1 MKIITGD
8 NMPNYGSSHMPES
21 SSSSIH
27 TSMIAPGVLGVKI
40 IGRLDSLS
48 TGSIW
53 RETNLELDR
62 TSPKQVIVDASEI
75 EYCDGSGIGYL
86 FELRRRL
93 EKGGGELSIRG
104 LHKEFQ
110 QLLDL
115 FKPSEFEEPPEIK
128 PESAGFFEKIGQSAC
143 KICEEARALVEFVGE
158 TGTALL
164 KVLLNPK
171 QVRWKDALLV
181 AETAGVNA
189 LPVITLIGFLMGLIM
204 AFQAAIPMRQFGA
217 VIYVAN
223 LVGLSMVREL
233 GPLMTAIV
241 LAGRSGSAFAA
252 ELGTM
257 KVNEE
262 IDALVT
268 MGLDPVKF
276 LVVTRLL
283 AAVIMT
289 PLLTL
294 FADLIG
300 VLGGSIVLISLGY
313 SLATYF
319 RQIFSTVTYVDL
331 LGGLFKSI
339 VFGLLVAG
347 IGCLR
352 GLQTEI
358 GASAVGEST
367 TRAVVGG
374 IVLIVAV
381 DGIFS
386 VVYYYLGI

>member
-1 MKIITGD
+1 
-8 NMPNYGSSHMPES
+8 MPNYSSPNMPDS
-21 SSSSIH
+21 LSSSIH
-27 TSMIAPGVLGVKI
+27 TSMIAPDVLGVKI
-40 IGRLDSLS
+40 IGRLDSMS
-48 TGSIW
+48 TGNIW

-86 FELRRRL
+86 FGLRQRQK
-93 EKGGGELSIRG
+93 KGGGDLEIRG
-104 LHKEFQ
+104 LQAEFQ

-115 FKPSEFEEPPEIK
+115 FDPSEFEGSPEI
-128 PESAGFFEKIGQSAC
+128 PPGHISFFEKIGRSTCQ
-143 KICEEARALVEFVGE
+143 ICEEAHAFVEFVGE
-158 TGTALL
+158 AGVAIV
-164 KVLLNPK
+164 KALLNPK
-171 QVRWKDALLV
+171 QVRWKDAFLV

-189 LPVITLIGFLMGLIM
+189 LPVIALIGFLMGLIM

-217 VIYVAN
+217 EIYVAN

-262 IDALVT
+262 IDALIT
-268 MGLDPVKF
+268 MGLDPVRF
-276 LVVTRLL
+276 LVVTRIL
-283 AAVIMT
+283 AVVIMT

-300 VLGGSIVLISLGY
+300 VMGGSLVLISMGY
-313 SLATYF
+313 SLSTYLK
-319 RQIFSTVTYVDL
+319 QIVSMVTYVDL
-331 LGGLFKSI
+331 FGGLLKSI
-339 VFGLLVAG
+339 VFGFLVAG

-374 IVLIVAV
+374 IVLIVV
-381 DGIFS
+381 TDGIFS

>member
-1 MKIITGD
+1 MKIKTGD

-21 SSSSIH
+21 PSSSIH
-27 TSMIAPGVLGVKI
+27 TSMIAPGILGVKI
-40 IGRLDSLS
+40 IGRLDSMS

-53 RETNLELDR
+53 RKTNMELDR
-62 TSPKQVIVDASEI
+62 TSPKQVIVDASEV

-93 EKGGGELSIRG
+93 EKGGGELTIRG

-115 FKPSEFEEPPEIK
+115 FKPSEFEESPGIK
-128 PESAGFFEKIGQSAC
+128 PESVGFFEKIGQSTC
-143 KICEEARALVEFVGE
+143 NICEEARVLVEFVGE

-164 KVLLNPK
+164 KALLHPK
-171 QVRWKDALLV
+171 QVRWKEAFLV

-262 IDALVT
+262 IDALIT
-268 MGLDPVKF
+268 MGLDPVRF

-319 RQIFSTVTYVDL
+319 KQIFSMVTYVDL

>member
-1 MKIITGD
+1 MKILTGD

-115 FKPSEFEEPPEIK
+115 FKPSEFEEPSEIK
-128 PESAGFFEKIGQSAC
+128 PESVGFFEKIGQSTG

-164 KVLLNPK
+164 KALLNPK

>member
-1 MKIITGD
+1 
-8 NMPNYGSSHMPES
+8 MPNAGSALMPKTP
-21 SSSSIH
+21 SSSIH
-27 TSMIAPGVLGVKI
+27 MSMIAPGVLGVKI
-40 IGRLDSLS
+40 IGRLDSMS
-48 TGSIW
+48 TGHIW

-62 TSPKQVIVDASEI
+62 MSPKRVIVDASEI
-75 EYCDGSGIGYL
+75 AYCDGSGIGYL
-86 FELRRRL
+86 FELRQRQK
-93 EKGGGELSIRG
+93 KGGGELEIRG
-104 LHKEFQ
+104 LQAEFQ

-115 FKPSEFEEPPEIK
+115 FDPSEFEAASEVQPAPIR
-128 PESAGFFEKIGQSAC
+128 FFEKIGRSICQ
-143 KICEEARALVEFVGE
+143 ICEEAYALVEFVGE
-158 TGTALL
+158 AGVAMV
-164 KVLLNPK
+164 KALLNPK
-171 QVRWKDALLV
+171 QVRWKDAFLV

-189 LPVITLIGFLMGLIM
+189 LPVIALIGFLMGLIM
-204 AFQAAIPMRQFGA
+204 AFQATIPMRQFGA
-217 VIYVAN
+217 EIYVAN

-262 IDALVT
+262 IDALIT
-268 MGLDPVKF
+268 MGLDPVRF
-276 LVVTRLL
+276 LVVTRIL

-300 VLGGSIVLISLGY
+300 VLGGSIVLLSLGY
-313 SLATYF
+313 PLTTF
-319 RQIFSTVTYVDL
+319 FKQVLSTVNYVDL
-331 LGGLFKSI
+331 FGGLLKSI

-374 IVLIVAV
+374 IVLIVV
-381 DGIFS
+381 TDGIFS

>member
-1 MKIITGD
+1 
-8 NMPNYGSSHMPES
+8 MPNYGSSHMPES
-21 SSSSIH
+21 PSSSIH

-40 IGRLDSLS
+40 IGRLDSMS

-53 RETNLELDR
+53 RQTNLELDR

-86 FELRRRL
+86 FELRQRL
-93 EKGGGELSIRG
+93 EKGGSELTIRG

-115 FKPSEFEEPPEIK
+115 FKPSEFQEPPEIK
-128 PESAGFFEKIGQSAC
+128 PESVNFFEKIGQSTC
-143 KICEEARALVEFVGE
+143 KICEEARVLVEFVGE

-164 KVLLNPK
+164 KALLNPK
-171 QVRWKDALLV
+171 QVRWKDAFLV

-262 IDALVT
+262 IDALIT
-268 MGLDPVKF
+268 MGLDPVRF

-313 SLATYF
+313 SLSSYF
-319 RQIFSTVTYVDL
+319 KQIFSMVTYVDL

>member
-1 MKIITGD
+1 
-8 NMPNYGSSHMPES
+8 MPNYGSPHMPEN

-40 IGRLDSLS
+40 IGRLDSMS
-48 TGSIW
+48 TGNIW
-53 RETNLELDR
+53 RATSLELDR

-86 FELRRRL
+86 FGIRQRM
-93 EKGGGELSIRG
+93 EKSGGDLKIRG
-104 LHKEFQ
+104 LHAEFQ

-115 FKPSEFEEPPEIK
+115 FHPSEFEKLPEIQ
-128 PESAGFFEKIGQSAC
+128 PGPISFFEKIGRATC
-143 KICEEARALVEFVGE
+143 RICEEAYSFLEFVGE
-158 TGTALL
+158 AGVAMV
-164 KVLLNPK
+164 KALLNPK
-171 QVRWKDALLV
+171 LVRWKDAFLV

-189 LPVITLIGFLMGLIM
+189 LPVITLIGFLMGLIR

-217 VIYVAN
+217 VIFVAN

-262 IDALVT
+262 IDALIT
-268 MGLDPVKF
+268 MGLDPVRF
-276 LVVTRLL
+276 LVISRIL
-283 AAVIMT
+283 AAVVMT

-294 FADLIG
+294 YADLIG
-300 VLGGSIVLISLGY
+300 VMGGSVVLLSLGY
-313 SLATYF
+313 SLSTYF
-319 RQIFSTVTYVDL
+319 KQIFSMVNYVDL
-331 LGGLFKSI
+331 LGGLIKSI

-374 IVLIVAV
+374 IVLIVV
-381 DGIFS
+381 TDGIFS
-386 VVYYYLGI
+386 VIYYYLGI

>member
-1 MKIITGD
+1 MKTKTGD
-8 NMPNYGSSHMPES
+8 KMPNYGSALMPKTP
-21 SSSSIH
+21 SSSIH
-27 TSMIAPGVLGVKI
+27 MSMIAPGALGVKI
-40 IGRLDSLS
+40 IGRLDSMS
-48 TGSIW
+48 TGNIW

-62 TSPKQVIVDASEI
+62 TSPKRVIVDASEI

-86 FELRRRL
+86 FGLRQRQKKVGGDL
-93 EKGGGELSIRG
+93 EIRG
-104 LHKEFQ
+104 LQSEFQ

-115 FKPSEFEEPPEIK
+115 FDPSEFEESPEIQ
-128 PESAGFFEKIGQSAC
+128 PGPISFFEKIGRSICQ
-143 KICEEARALVEFVGE
+143 ICEEAYALVDFVGE
-158 TGTALL
+158 AGVAMV
-164 KVLLNPK
+164 KALLNPK
-171 QVRWKDALLV
+171 QVRWKDAFLV

-189 LPVITLIGFLMGLIM
+189 LPVISLIGFLMGLIM
-204 AFQAAIPMRQFGA
+204 AFQATIPMRQFGA
-217 VIYVAN
+217 EIYVAN

-262 IDALVT
+262 IDALIT
-268 MGLDPVKF
+268 MGLDPVRF
-276 LVVTRLL
+276 LVVTRIL

-300 VLGGSIVLISLGY
+300 VMGGSIVLLSLGY
-313 SLATYF
+313 PLTTYF
-319 RQIFSTVTYVDL
+319 KQIFSMVNYVDL
-331 LGGLFKSI
+331 FGGLLKSI

-367 TRAVVGG
+367 TRAVVGA
-374 IVLIVAV
+374 IVLIVV
-381 DGIFS
+381 TDGIFS

>member
-1 MKIITGD
+1 
-8 NMPNYGSSHMPES
+8 MPNSRSPHMQDSPSSA
-21 SSSSIH
+21 IH

-40 IGRLDSLS
+40 IGRLDSMS

-53 RETNLELDR
+53 RETELELDK
-62 TSPKQVIVDASEI
+62 TSPKRVIVDASEI
-75 EYCDGSGIGYL
+75 GYCDGSGIGYL
-86 FELRRRL
+86 FGLRQRQK
-93 EKGGGELSIRG
+93 KGGGDLEIRG
-104 LHKEFQ
+104 LQAEFQ

-115 FKPSEFEEPPEIK
+115 YDPSEFEESQEIQ
-128 PESAGFFEKIGQSAC
+128 PGSISFFEKIGQSTC
-143 KICEEARALVEFVGE
+143 QICEEVHTFVEFVGE
-158 TGTALL
+158 AGVALVKALL
-164 KVLLNPK
+164 SPK

-217 VIYVAN
+217 EIYVAD
-223 LVGLSMVREL
+223 LVGLSMIREL

-262 IDALVT
+262 IDALIT
-268 MGLDPVKF
+268 MGLDPVRF
-276 LVVTRLL
+276 LVVARIL

-300 VLGGSIVLISLGY
+300 VMGGSIVLLSMGY
-313 SLATYF
+313 SLGVYF
-319 RQIFSTVTYVDL
+319 KRIISMVTYVDL
-331 LGGLFKSI
+331 FGGLFKSI

-347 IGCLR
+347 VGCLR

-374 IVLIVAV
+374 IVLIVAT
-381 DGIFS
+381 DGIFA
-386 VVYYYLGI
+386 VIYYYLGI

>member
-1 MKIITGD
+1 MKTKTGD
-8 NMPNYGSSHMPES
+8 NMPNDRPTLKSRTP
-21 SSSSIH
+21 SSSIH
-27 TSMIAPGVLGVKI
+27 TSMIAPGILGVKI
-40 IGRLDSLS
+40 IGRLDSMS
-48 TGSIW
+48 TGNIW
-53 RETNLELDR
+53 RKTNLELDK
-62 TSPKQVIVDASEI
+62 TSPKGVVVDASEI

-86 FELRRRL
+86 FGLGQRQKKSGGDL
-93 EKGGGELSIRG
+93 EIHG
-104 LHKEFQ
+104 LQEEFQ

-115 FKPSEFEEPPEIK
+115 FDPSEFEASLGIQ
-128 PESAGFFEKIGQSAC
+128 PESISFFETVGRSFCQ
-143 KICEEARALVEFVGE
+143 ICEEAYALVEFIGKAGVAMVN
-158 TGTALL
+158 ALF
-164 KVLLNPK
+164 NPK
-171 QVRWKDALLV
+171 QVRWKDAFLV

-189 LPVITLIGFLMGLIM
+189 LPVIILIGFLMGLIM
-204 AFQAAIPMRQFGA
+204 AFQATIPMRQFGA
-217 VIYVAN
+217 EIYVAN

-262 IDALVT
+262 IDAMIT
-268 MGLDPVKF
+268 MGLDPVQF
-276 LVVTRLL
+276 LVVTRIL
-283 AAVIMT
+283 AAIIMT

-294 FADLIG
+294 FADFIG
-300 VLGGSIVLISLGY
+300 VMGGSIVLLSLGY
-313 SLATYF
+313 PLTTYF
-319 RQIFSTVTYVDL
+319 KQIISMVNYVDL
-331 LGGLFKSI
+331 LGGLLKSI
-339 VFGLLVAG
+339 FFGLLVAG

-374 IVLIVAV
+374 IVLIVIT

>member
-1 MKIITGD
+1 
-8 NMPNYGSSHMPES
+8 MPNYRSSHMPDS
-21 SSSSIH
+21 PSLSFH
-27 TSMIAPGVLGVKI
+27 TNMIAPDVLGVKI
-40 IGRLDSLS
+40 IGRLDSMS
-48 TGSIW
+48 TGNIW

-62 TSPKQVIVDASEI
+62 TSPKRVIVDASGI
-75 EYCDGSGIGYL
+75 EYCDGSGIGFL
-86 FELRRRL
+86 FGLRQRQ
-93 EKGGGELSIRG
+93 EKGGGDLEIRG
-104 LHKEFQ
+104 LHAEFQ

-115 FKPSEFEEPPEIK
+115 FDPSEFEESPEVQPSPI
-128 PESAGFFEKIGQSAC
+128 SLFERIGRSTC
-143 KICEEARALVEFVGE
+143 IICEEAHAFVEFVGE
-158 TGTALL
+158 AGVAVV
-164 KVLLNPK
+164 KALLNPK
-171 QVRWKDALLV
+171 QVRWKDAFLV

-189 LPVITLIGFLMGLIM
+189 LPVIVLVGFLMGLIM

-217 VIYVAN
+217 EIYVAN

-262 IDALVT
+262 IDALIT
-268 MGLDPVKF
+268 MGLDPVRF
-276 LVVTRLL
+276 LVVTR
-283 AAVIMT
+283 I
-289 PLLTL
+289 LTL

-300 VLGGSIVLISLGY
+300 VMGGSIVLLSMGY
-313 SLATYF
+313 SLGTYF
-319 RQIFSTVTYVDL
+319 KQIISMVTYVDL
-331 LGGLFKSI
+331 FGGLFKSI

-358 GASAVGEST
+358 GATAVGEST

-374 IVLIVAV
+374 IVLIVAT

>member
-1 MKIITGD
+1 M
-8 NMPNYGSSHMPES
+8 N
-21 SSSSIH
+21 
-27 TSMIAPGVLGVKI
+27 MIAPDILGVKI
-40 IGRLDSLS
+40 IGRLDSMS
-48 TGSIW
+48 TGNIW

-62 TSPKQVIVDASEI
+62 TSPKRVIVDASGI

-86 FELRRRL
+86 FGLRQRQQ
-93 EKGGGELSIRG
+93 KGGGDFEIRG
-104 LHKEFQ
+104 LQAEFQ
-110 QLLDL
+110 HLLDL
-115 FKPSEFEEPPEIK
+115 FDPAEFEETSEVQPDPIR
-128 PESAGFFEKIGQSAC
+128 FFEKIGRATCQ
-143 KICEEARALVEFVGE
+143 ICEEAYTFVEFVGE
-158 TGTALL
+158 AGVALVKALL
-164 KVLLNPK
+164 TPK
-171 QVRWKDALLV
+171 QVRWKDAFLV

-189 LPVITLIGFLMGLIM
+189 LPVIALIGFLMGLIM

-217 VIYVAN
+217 EIYVAN

-262 IDALVT
+262 IDALIT
-268 MGLDPVKF
+268 MGLDPVQF
-276 LVVTRLL
+276 LVVTRIL

-300 VLGGSIVLISLGY
+300 VMGGSLVLISMGY
-313 SLATYF
+313 SLSTYF
-319 RQIFSTVTYVDL
+319 KQIISMVTYVDL
-331 LGGLFKSI
+331 FGGLLKSI

-374 IVLIVAV
+374 IVLIVV
-381 DGIFS
+381 TDGIFS

>member
-1 MKIITGD
+1 
-8 NMPNYGSSHMPES
+8 MPDSPS
-21 SSSSIH
+21 SSFH
-27 TSMIAPGVLGVKI
+27 TNMIAPGVLGVKI
-40 IGRLDSLS
+40 IGRLDSMS

-62 TSPKQVIVDASEI
+62 TSPEQVIVDASEI

-86 FELRRRL
+86 FGLRQRQ
-93 EKGGGELSIRG
+93 EKNGGGLEIRG
-104 LHKEFQ
+104 LQAEFQ

-115 FKPSEFEEPPEIK
+115 FDPSEFEDSPEIQ
-128 PESAGFFEKIGQSAC
+128 PGPVSFFEKIGRSTC
-143 KICEEARALVEFVGE
+143 RICEEAYTFLEFLGE
-158 TGTALL
+158 AGVAMV
-164 KVLLNPK
+164 KALLNPK
-171 QVRWKDALLV
+171 QVRWKDAFLV
-181 AETAGVNA
+181 AETAGVDA
-189 LPVITLIGFLMGLIM
+189 LPVIALIGFLMGLIM

-262 IDALVT
+262 IDALIT
-268 MGLDPVKF
+268 MGLDPVRF
-276 LVVTRLL
+276 LVVTRIL

-300 VLGGSIVLISLGY
+300 VMGGSIVLLSMGY
-313 SLATYF
+313 SLDTYLK
-319 RQIFSTVTYVDL
+319 QIFSMVTYVDL

-374 IVLIVAV
+374 IVLIVV
-381 DGIFS
+381 TDGIFS

>member
-1 MKIITGD
+1 MKTKTGD
-8 NMPNYGSSHMPES
+8 KMPNDGSSLMPKT

-27 TSMIAPGVLGVKI
+27 MSMIAPDVLGVKI
-40 IGRLDSLS
+40 IGRLDSMS
-48 TGSIW
+48 TGNIW

-86 FELRRRL
+86 FGLRQRQK
-93 EKGGGELSIRG
+93 KGGGDLEIRG
-104 LHKEFQ
+104 LQAEFQ

-115 FKPSEFEEPPEIK
+115 FDPSEFEGSPEI
-128 PESAGFFEKIGQSAC
+128 PPGHISFFEKIGRSTCQ
-143 KICEEARALVEFVGE
+143 ICEEAYAFVEFVGE
-158 TGTALL
+158 AGVAIV
-164 KVLLNPK
+164 KALLNPK
-171 QVRWKDALLV
+171 QVRWKDAFLV

-189 LPVITLIGFLMGLIM
+189 LPVIALIGFLMGLIM

-217 VIYVAN
+217 EIYVAN

-262 IDALVT
+262 IDALIT
-268 MGLDPVKF
+268 MGLDPVRF
-276 LVVTRLL
+276 LVVARIL

-300 VLGGSIVLISLGY
+300 VMGGSIVLLSMGY
-313 SLATYF
+313 SLGVYF
-319 RQIFSTVTYVDL
+319 KRIISMVTYVDL
-331 LGGLFKSI
+331 FGGLFKSI

-347 IGCLR
+347 VGCLR

-374 IVLIVAV
+374 IVLIVV
-381 DGIFS
+381 TDGIFS

>member
-1 MKIITGD
+1 MMTIQTPGRIID
-8 NMPNYGSSHMPES
+8 RRSGSIQTEEIDSG
-21 SSSSIH
+21 
-27 TSMIAPGVLGVKI
+27 TLGVKI
-40 IGRLDSLS
+40 SGRLDATSTGDIWRKADREIGRL
-48 TGSIW
+48 
-53 RETNLELDR
+53 
-62 TSPKQVIVDASEI
+62 SPQRIVVNASEMV
-75 EYCDGSGIGYL
+75 YCDGSGIGFL
-86 FELRRRL
+86 FWLRQRQ
-93 EKGGGELSIRG
+93 EKGGGVLEIRG
-104 LHKEFQ
+104 LQSKFQ

-115 FKPSEFEEPPEIK
+115 FDPFEFQESPEIH
-128 PESAGFFEKIGQSAC
+128 PSPISFFEKIGRSTC
-143 KICEEARALVEFVGE
+143 IICEEAHAFVEFVGE
-158 TGTALL
+158 AGVAMV
-164 KVLLNPK
+164 KALLNPK
-171 QVRWKDALLV
+171 QVRWKDAFLV

-189 LPVITLIGFLMGLIM
+189 LPVIVLVGFLMGLIM

-217 VIYVAN
+217 EIYVAN

-262 IDALVT
+262 IDALIT
-268 MGLDPVKF
+268 MGLDPVRF
-276 LVVTRLL
+276 LVVTRIL
-283 AAVIMT
+283 AAVIIT

-300 VLGGSIVLISLGY
+300 VMGGSIVLISMGY
-313 SLATYF
+313 SLGTYF
-319 RQIFSTVTYVDL
+319 KQIISMVTYVDL
-331 LGGLFKSI
+331 FGGLFKSV

-352 GLQTEI
+352 GLQTQI
-358 GASAVGEST
+358 GATAVGEST

-374 IVLIVAV
+374 IVLIVAT

>member
-1 MKIITGD
+1 MIT
-8 NMPNYGSSHMPES
+8 
-21 SSSSIH
+21 
-27 TSMIAPGVLGVKI
+27 PGILGVKI
-40 IGRLDSLS
+40 IGRLDSMS
-48 TGSIW
+48 TGNIW
-53 RETNLELDR
+53 RETNKQLDR
-62 TSPKQVIVDASEI
+62 TLPKRIVVDASEV

-86 FELRRRL
+86 FGLRQRQ
-93 EKGGGELSIRG
+93 EKNGGDIEIRG
-104 LHKEFQ
+104 LHEDFQ

-115 FKPSEFEEPPEIK
+115 FDPSEFEESPDMQPGPI
-128 PESAGFFEKIGQSAC
+128 SFFEKIGRSTC
-143 KICEEARALVEFVGE
+143 KICEEAYALVEFVGE
-158 TGTALL
+158 AGVAMVRALFY
-164 KVLLNPK
+164 PK
-171 QVRWKDALLV
+171 QVRWKDAFLV
-181 AETAGVNA
+181 AETAGVDA
-189 LPVITLIGFLMGLIM
+189 LPVIALIGFLMGLIM
-204 AFQAAIPMRQFGA
+204 AFQATIPMRQFGA
-217 VIYVAN
+217 EIYVAN

-257 KVNEE
+257 KINEE
-262 IDALVT
+262 IDALIT
-268 MGLDPVKF
+268 MGLDPLRF
-276 LVVTRLL
+276 LVITRIL

-294 FADLIG
+294 FADFIG
-300 VLGGSIVLISLGY
+300 VMGGSIVLLSLGY
-313 SLATYF
+313 PLTTYF
-319 RQIFSTVTYVDL
+319 QQIFSMVTYVDL
-331 LGGLFKSI
+331 LGGLVKSV

-374 IVLIVAV
+374 IVLIVV
-381 DGIFS
+381 TDGIFS

>member
-1 MKIITGD
+1 MKIKTGD
-8 NMPNYGSSHMPES
+8 NMPNYGSSHMPENP
-21 SSSSIH
+21 SSSIH

-40 IGRLDSLS
+40 IGRLDSMS

-53 RETNLELDR
+53 RKTNLELDR
-62 TSPKQVIVDASEI
+62 TLPKEVIVDASEI
-75 EYCDGSGIGYL
+75 EYCDGSGIGLL
-86 FELRRRL
+86 FELRQRL
-93 EKGGGELSIRG
+93 EKGGGQLTIRG
-104 LHKEFQ
+104 LHEEFQ

-115 FKPSEFEEPPEIK
+115 FKPSEFEETPEI
-128 PESAGFFEKIGQSAC
+128 EADSVGFFEKIGQTTC
-143 KICEEARALVEFVGE
+143 RICEEASTLVEFVGE
-158 TGTALL
+158 TGMALFKALL
-164 KVLLNPK
+164 SPR
-171 QVRWKDALLV
+171 QVRWKDAFLV

-262 IDALVT
+262 IDALIT
-268 MGLDPVKF
+268 MGLDPVRF
-276 LVVTRLL
+276 LVVTRIL

-300 VLGGSIVLISLGY
+300 VLGGSIVLLSLGY
-313 SLATYF
+313 SLGTYF
-319 RQIFSTVTYVDL
+319 KQIFSMVTYVDL

-386 VVYYYLGI
+386 VIYYYLGI

>member
-1 MKIITGD
+1 MKTKTGD
-8 NMPNYGSSHMPES
+8 NMSNDGLPLMSNN

-27 TSMIAPGVLGVKI
+27 TSMIAPDILGVKI
-40 IGRLDSLS
+40 IGRLDSMS
-48 TGSIW
+48 TGNIW
-53 RETNLELDR
+53 RETNMELDR
-62 TSPKQVIVDASEI
+62 TSPKGVIVDASEI

-86 FELRRRL
+86 FGLRQRQKKR
-93 EKGGGELSIRG
+93 GGDVEIRG
-104 LHKEFQ
+104 LQEEFQ
-110 QLLDL
+110 HLLDL
-115 FKPSEFEEPPEIK
+115 FDPSEFEKSPDIQPGHV
-128 PESAGFFEKIGQSAC
+128 SVFEKIGRSTC
-143 KICEEARALVEFVGE
+143 KICEEAYALVEFVGE
-158 TGTALL
+158 AGMAMVKALF
-164 KVLLNPK
+164 NPK
-171 QVRWKDALLV
+171 QVRWKDAFLV
-181 AETAGVNA
+181 AETAGVDA
-189 LPVITLIGFLMGLIM
+189 LPVIALIGFLMGLIM
-204 AFQAAIPMRQFGA
+204 AFQATIPMRQFGA
-217 VIYVAN
+217 EIYVAN

-262 IDALVT
+262 IDALIT
-268 MGLDPVKF
+268 MGLDPVRF
-276 LVVTRLL
+276 LVITRIL
-283 AAVIMT
+283 AAVIMA

-300 VLGGSIVLISLGY
+300 VMGGSIVLLSLGY
-313 SLATYF
+313 PLTTYF
-319 RQIFSTVTYVDL
+319 TQIFSMVTYVDL
-331 LGGLFKSI
+331 LGGLLKSI

-374 IVLIVAV
+374 IVLIVV
-381 DGIFS
+381 TDGIFS

>member
-1 MKIITGD
+1 MKIKKGD
-8 NMPNYGSSHMPES
+8 NMPNDGSPHIPES
-21 SSSSIH
+21 PSSSIH

-40 IGRLDSLS
+40 IGRLDSMS

-53 RETNLELDR
+53 RQTNLELDK

-86 FELRRRL
+86 FELRQRL
-93 EKGGGELSIRG
+93 EKSGGEFTIRG
-104 LHKEFQ
+104 LHEEFQ

-115 FKPSEFEEPPEIK
+115 FKPSEFEESPEIR
-128 PESAGFFEKIGQSAC
+128 PDSVGFFEKIGRATC
-143 KICEEARALVEFVGE
+143 RICEDARTLVEFVGE
-158 TGTALL
+158 TGMALV

-171 QVRWKDALLV
+171 QVRWKDALLT
-181 AETAGVNA
+181 AETAGVDA

-262 IDALVT
+262 IDALIT
-268 MGLDPVKF
+268 MGLDPVRF
-276 LVVTRLL
+276 LVVTRIL
-283 AAVIMT
+283 AAIIMT

-300 VLGGSIVLISLGY
+300 VLGGSIVLLSLGY

-319 RQIFSTVTYVDL
+319 KQIFSMVTYVDL

-339 VFGLLVAG
+339 IFGLLVAG

>member
-1 MKIITGD
+1 MPKYNSL
-8 NMPNYGSSHMPES
+8 NMPDTPS
-21 SSSSIH
+21 SSFH
-27 TSMIAPGVLGVKI
+27 TNMIAPSVLGVKI
-40 IGRLDSLS
+40 IGRLDSKT
-48 TGSIW
+48 TGNIW

-62 TSPKQVIVDASEI
+62 TSPKRVIVDASGI

-86 FELRRRL
+86 FGLRQRQ
-93 EKGGGELSIRG
+93 EKGGGDLEIRG
-104 LHKEFQ
+104 LQAEFQ
-110 QLLDL
+110 KLLDL
-115 FKPSEFEEPPEIK
+115 FDLSEFEETQAIK
-128 PESAGFFEKIGQSAC
+128 PKSMGFAEKVGRATCQ
-143 KICEEARALVEFVGE
+143 ICEHAYALIEFMGEAGVAMVQ
-158 TGTALL
+158 A
-164 KVLLNPK
+164 LLNPR
-171 QVRWKDALLV
+171 QVRWKDAFLV

-189 LPVITLIGFLMGLIM
+189 LPVIGLVGFLMGLIM

-217 VIYVAN
+217 EIYVAN

-233 GPLMTAIV
+233 GPLMTAVV

-257 KVNEE
+257 KINEE
-262 IDALVT
+262 IDALIT
-268 MGLDPVKF
+268 MGLDPVRF
-276 LVVTRLL
+276 LVVTRVL

-300 VLGGSIVLISLGY
+300 VMGGSIVLLSMGY
-313 SLATYF
+313 SLSTYF
-319 RQIFSTVTYVDL
+319 NQMVSMVDYVDL

-339 VFGLLVAG
+339 VFGFMVAG

-358 GASAVGEST
+358 GASAVGDST

-374 IVLIVAV
+374 IVLIVV
-381 DGIFS
+381 TDGIFS
-386 VVYYYLGI
+386 IVYYYLGI

>member
-1 MKIITGD
+1 MPKYNSL
-8 NMPNYGSSHMPES
+8 NMPDTPS
-21 SSSSIH
+21 SSFH
-27 TSMIAPGVLGVKI
+27 TNMIAPSVLGVKI
-40 IGRLDSLS
+40 IGRLDSKT
-48 TGSIW
+48 TGNIW

-62 TSPKQVIVDASEI
+62 TSPKRVIVDASGI

-86 FELRRRL
+86 FGLRQRQ
-93 EKGGGELSIRG
+93 EKGGGDLEIRG
-104 LHKEFQ
+104 LQAEFQ
-110 QLLDL
+110 KLLDL
-115 FKPSEFEEPPEIK
+115 FDLSEFEETQAIK
-128 PESAGFFEKIGQSAC
+128 PKSIGFAEKVGRATCQ
-143 KICEEARALVEFVGE
+143 ICEHAYALIEFMGEAGVAMVQ
-158 TGTALL
+158 A
-164 KVLLNPK
+164 LLNPR
-171 QVRWKDALLV
+171 QVRWKDAFLV

-189 LPVITLIGFLMGLIM
+189 LPVIGLVGFLMGLIM

-217 VIYVAN
+217 EIYVAN

-233 GPLMTAIV
+233 GPLMTAVV

-257 KVNEE
+257 KINEE
-262 IDALVT
+262 IDALIT
-268 MGLDPVKF
+268 MGLDPVRF
-276 LVVTRLL
+276 LVVTRVL

-300 VLGGSIVLISLGY
+300 VMGGSIVLLSMGY
-313 SLATYF
+313 SLSTYF
-319 RQIFSTVTYVDL
+319 NQMVSMVDYVDL

-339 VFGLLVAG
+339 VFGFMVAG

-358 GASAVGEST
+358 GASAVGDST

-374 IVLIVAV
+374 IVLIVV
-381 DGIFS
+381 TDGIFS
-386 VVYYYLGI
+386 IVYYYLGI

>member
-1 MKIITGD
+1 MKTKTGD
-8 NMPNYGSSHMPES
+8 KMPNDGSALIPKTP
-21 SSSSIH
+21 SSSIH

-40 IGRLDSLS
+40 IGRLDSMS
-48 TGSIW
+48 TGNIW
-53 RETNLELDR
+53 RETNLELDK

-86 FELRRRL
+86 FELRQRQ
-93 EKGGGELSIRG
+93 EKGGGGLEIRG
-104 LHKEFQ
+104 LQAEFQ

-115 FKPSEFEEPPEIK
+115 FDPSEFEESPEIQ
-128 PESAGFFEKIGQSAC
+128 PGPIGFFEKIGRSTC
-143 KICEEARALVEFVGE
+143 RICEEAYTFLEFLGE
-158 TGTALL
+158 AAVAMA
-164 KVLLNPK
+164 KALLNPK
-171 QVRWKDALLV
+171 QVRWKDAFLV

-189 LPVITLIGFLMGLIM
+189 LPVIALIGFLMGLIM

-262 IDALVT
+262 IDALIT
-268 MGLDPVKF
+268 MGLDPVRF
-276 LVVTRLL
+276 LVVTRIL

-300 VLGGSIVLISLGY
+300 VMGGSIVLLSMGY
-313 SLATYF
+313 SLDTYLK
-319 RQIFSTVTYVDL
+319 QIFSMVNYVDL

-339 VFGLLVAG
+339 VFGLLVSG

-352 GLQTEI
+352 GLQTGI
-358 GASAVGEST
+358 GASAVGDST

-374 IVLIVAV
+374 IVLIVV
-381 DGIFS
+381 TDGIFS

>member
-1 MKIITGD
+1 
-8 NMPNYGSSHMPES
+8 MPNDGLPHMPKNP
-21 SSSSIH
+21 SSSIQ
-27 TSMIAPGVLGVKI
+27 TSMIAPGVLGIKI
-40 IGRLDSLS
+40 IGRLDSMT

-53 RETNLELDR
+53 HKTDLELNKA
-62 TSPKQVIVDASEI
+62 SPRQVIVDASEI

-86 FELRRRL
+86 FGLRQRL
-93 EKGGGELSIRG
+93 GKSGGDLKIRG
-104 LHKEFQ
+104 LHEEFQ

-115 FKPSEFEEPPEIK
+115 FDPSEFEESQKIQ
-128 PESAGFFEKIGQSAC
+128 SGSVGFFEKIGQSTC
-143 KICEEARALVEFVGE
+143 RICEEAYAFFEFVGE
-158 TGTALL
+158 AGAALV
-164 KVLLNPK
+164 KALLNPK
-171 QVRWKDALLV
+171 QVRWKDAFLT

-252 ELGTM
+252 EIGTM

-262 IDALVT
+262 VDALIT
-268 MGLDPVKF
+268 MGLDPVRF
-276 LVVTRLL
+276 LVVTRIL

-300 VLGGSIVLISLGY
+300 VMGGAIVLLSLGF
-313 SLATYF
+313 SLPTYF
-319 RQIFSTVTYVDL
+319 KQIFSMVTYVDL
-331 LGGLFKSI
+331 FGGLIKSI

-374 IVLIVAV
+374 IVLIVVA

>member
-1 MKIITGD
+1 
-8 NMPNYGSSHMPES
+8 MPDSPS
-21 SSSSIH
+21 SSFH
-27 TSMIAPGVLGVKI
+27 TNMIAPGVLGVKI
-40 IGRLDSLS
+40 IGRLDSMS

-62 TSPKQVIVDASEI
+62 TSPEQVIVDASEI

-86 FELRRRL
+86 FGLRQRQ
-93 EKGGGELSIRG
+93 EKNGGGLEIRG
-104 LHKEFQ
+104 LQAEFQ

-115 FKPSEFEEPPEIK
+115 FDPSEFEESPEIQ
-128 PESAGFFEKIGQSAC
+128 PGPVSFFEKIGRSTC
-143 KICEEARALVEFVGE
+143 RICEEAYTFLEFLGE
-158 TGTALL
+158 AGVAMV
-164 KVLLNPK
+164 KALLNPK
-171 QVRWKDALLV
+171 QVRWKDAFLV
-181 AETAGVNA
+181 AETAGVDA
-189 LPVITLIGFLMGLIM
+189 LPVIALIGFLMGLIM

-262 IDALVT
+262 IDALIT
-268 MGLDPVKF
+268 MGLDPVRF
-276 LVVTRLL
+276 LVVTRIL

-300 VLGGSIVLISLGY
+300 VMGGSIVLLSMGY
-313 SLATYF
+313 SLDTYLK
-319 RQIFSTVTYVDL
+319 QIFSMVTYVDL

-374 IVLIVAV
+374 IVLIVV
-381 DGIFS
+381 TDGIFS